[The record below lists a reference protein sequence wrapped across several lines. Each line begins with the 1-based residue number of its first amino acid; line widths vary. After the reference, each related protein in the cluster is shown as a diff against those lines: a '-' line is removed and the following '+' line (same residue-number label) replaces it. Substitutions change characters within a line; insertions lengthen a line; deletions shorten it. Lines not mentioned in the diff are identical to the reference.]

1 MEASMK
7 RQPKSGSRSK
17 RKRVVAKRTAKSG
30 ATITEYSDGS
40 RKLSLSQEASE
51 LLKAQ
56 FEAFKAKFGREPG
69 PHDPVFFDPDSD
81 TPKRMDMDKMWNDT
95 ITAAVRVGIR
105 PATVFAMWV
114 TQRVVTSDNE
124 GLLSPEERE
133 EWDDAAQEYIDQES
147 ERSRIFRVLT
157 IEGANAKSVADA
169 DRLMELAR
177 SIGVY
182 DAVLKQ
188 IDKLTYN

>member
-1 MEASMK
+1 MK